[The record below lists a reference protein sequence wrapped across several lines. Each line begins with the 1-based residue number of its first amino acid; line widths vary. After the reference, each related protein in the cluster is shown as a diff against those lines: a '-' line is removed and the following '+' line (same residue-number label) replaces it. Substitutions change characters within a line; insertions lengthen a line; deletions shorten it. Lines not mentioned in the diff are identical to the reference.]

1 MTTLV
6 TAWVS
11 TQREPHFTV
20 RTSDEYV
27 LLARHV
33 FSLGYPIIAFVD
45 SSIQQQ
51 LEALADELSAS
62 VTFVPTE
69 QHLTSADRMSKLQ
82 GLLNTGKIPGVL
94 KNPHRDSAD
103 YFGIQLSKAD
113 WIHHASNL
121 TDDSDLWWI
130 DLGISHIS
138 PIVRDQAVAIPDAAS
153 CVIACDYRLID
164 HINQLPTDDRISYE
178 RNWPVAAGGMFAV
191 RSAFAEEFRDLWWQ
205 IVDDFIAHEIA
216 PTDELVLSQ
225 IALHDVRAATVDG
238 IHQCLFESFTQSD
251 AQNTSGQPDGQVSVS
266 TALPALVH
274 TSLAT
279 VTDLAS
285 VTAWLPGWSTFNPSI
300 ATDNNG
306 TILCLIR
313 SSNYDIDGYTYT
325 NIDGSDT
332 IKTRTQC
339 LTLDSDLNVIDSFW
353 INEPDIVLNE
363 PKFPVHGIEDMRLAF
378 DGTQWIVTGTIRQH
392 DSHGHCRQIIAKL
405 NIQSQSL
412 EDVSIMASPVTP
424 WATNIARVHEKNWMA
439 MPSESVR
446 QEFVWST
453 DPLVVVEWD
462 WLTGNVAPK
471 LGKPQ
476 VMNVHGL
483 RGSTPFV
490 NTPIGRLGIVH
501 EVSRT
506 HTWPTKLGGPARRY
520 SHRFVVIDDSNG
532 LAMSEPFSL
541 VGECLEYAAGLA
553 IVGPE
558 VLVSFGQNDKTA
570 HLLRIDLQEIQK
582 LLHFWGLPDTV

>member
-20 RTSDEYV
+20 RTNDEYV

-45 SSIQQQ
+45 PSIQQQ
-51 LEALADELSAS
+51 LEALADELSAC

-69 QHLTSADRMSKLQ
+69 QHITSADRMSKLQ

-94 KNPHRDSAD
+94 TNPNRDSAD

-130 DLGISHIS
+130 DLGLAHVS
-138 PIVRDQAVAIPDAAS
+138 PIVRDQALAFPHGAS

-164 HINQLPTDDRISYE
+164 HINQLATDDRKSFE

-205 IVDDFIAHEIA
+205 IVDDFIVHEIA

-225 IALHDVRAATVDG
+225 IALHDDRAATVDG
-238 IHQCLFESFTQSD
+238 IHQRLFESFSTAETNRNSD
-251 AQNTSGQPDGQVSVS
+251 STSSRALAT

-274 TSLAT
+274 TSSAT
-279 VTDLAS
+279 VIDLAS
-285 VTAWLPGWSTFNPSI
+285 ASGWLPGWSTFNPSV

-306 TILCLIR
+306 TILCLVR
-313 SSNYDIDGYTYT
+313 SSNYDIDGYTYS
-325 NIDGSDT
+325 NIDGSDD
-332 IKTRTQC
+332 IKTQTQC
-339 LTLDSDLNVIDSFW
+339 LTLDSDFNVIDSFW
-353 INEPDIVLNE
+353 IIEPDIIQRE
-363 PKFPVHGIEDMRLAF
+363 PQFPVHGIEDMRLAF
-378 DGTQWIVTGTIRQH
+378 DGAHWIVTGTIRQH
-392 DSHGHCRQIIAKL
+392 DPQGYCRQIIAKL
-405 NIQSQSL
+405 NVQSQSL

-439 MPSESVR
+439 LPSESVR

-506 HTWPTKLGGPARRY
+506 HTWPTKSGGPARRY

-532 LAMSEPFSL
+532 LAMSEPFSF
-541 VGECLEYAAGLA
+541 VGEGLEYAAGLA
-553 IVGPE
+553 LVDSQIV
-558 VLVSFGQNDKTA
+558 VSIGQNDKTA
-570 HLLRIDLQEIQK
+570 HLIRIHLQEVQK
-582 LLHFWGLPDTV
+582 LLHN